1 MAVPNIVNVATINC
15 KVVTGAFDTTT
26 TTALL
31 TCASDHVYKINTILI
46 SNIDGSSAADVTMT
60 VRSDGSNDRHIAKTI
75 SVPADSTLALI
86 SKDIASSHLPVCI
99 LMVARFVK
107 AGANEL
113 LIFIYERT
121 FC

>member
-1 MAVPNIVNVATINC
+1 MAVPNIVNVATING
-15 KVVTGAFDTTT
+15 KVVTGALDTTT

-86 SKDIASSHLPVCI
+86 SKDTGFYLEEADVIKGGAS
-99 LMVARFVK
+99 
-107 AGANEL
+107 ANGDLEY
-113 LIFIYERT
+113 LISYEDLVD
-121 FC
+121 